1 MDVRALGDCLLKEE
15 KSFAQRWFARSS
27 KIELMDLFCLFSR
40 DRDQHCPGQPLIRS
54 VIGYKGQPVETACLR
69 KDTTMDGLMADIS

>member
-15 KSFAQRWFARSS
+15 KSFAQRWSARSS

-40 DRDQHCPGQPLIRS
+40 DRDKHCLGQPLIRS
-54 VIGYKGQPVETACLR
+54 VIGYKGQPVETVCLR

>member
-54 VIGYKGQPVETACLR
+54 VIGYKGQPVETACLW